1 MASLYTCEMIVLTAD
16 QRSSRSDADR
26 VDAARTL
33 LAPLGWLRAPDR
45 TAGDELQAVT
55 DDASVAVDAALALLA
70 DGHWSIGI
78 GTGPVESPLPEQTRA
93 GRGRAFEAARE
104 AVEAAKGTA
113 VPLQVR
119 GEDAAAAGRAEA
131 ILSVLGLIV
140 SRRSR
145 EGQEVAALL
154 STGMTITAAAG
165 RLGVS
170 RQAASQRAAAAG
182 WAVEPAGR
190 ALAVELLAE
199 ADAAAESAA

>member
-1 MASLYTCEMIVLTAD
+1 MIVLTAD
-16 QRSSRSDADR
+16 QRGSRSDSDR
-26 VDAARTL
+26 VEAAQAA
-33 LAPLGWLRAPDR
+33 LAPLAWLRPPDR

-55 DDASVAVDAALALLA
+55 DDAGVAVDAALALLS
-70 DGHWSIGI
+70 DGHWSVGI
-78 GTGPVESPLPEQTRA
+78 GTGPVETPLPPQTRA

-104 AVEAAKGTA
+104 AVEAAKGAA

-119 GEDAAAAGRAEA
+119 GHDAHAAARAEA

-140 SRRSR
+140 GRRSR

-154 STGMTITAAAG
+154 NTGITITAAAE

-190 ALAVELLAE
+190 SLAVELLTE
-199 ADAAAESAA
+199 ADAAAEALG

>member
-1 MASLYTCEMIVLTAD
+1 MFVLTAD
-16 QRSSRSDADR
+16 QRGSRSDSDR
-26 VDAARTL
+26 VEAARAL
-33 LAPLGWLRAPDR
+33 LAPLAWLRAPDR

-55 DDASVAVDAALALLA
+55 DDAAVAVDAALALLA

-78 GTGPVESPLPEQTRA
+78 GAGPVEQPLPAQTRA

-119 GEDAAAAGRAEA
+119 GDDGAAVARAEA

-140 SRRSR
+140 GRRSR
-145 EGQEVAALL
+145 EGQEVTALL
-154 STGMTITAAAG
+154 NTGMSITAAAAE
-165 RLGVS
+165 LGVS

-182 WAVEPAGR
+182 WSVEPAGR
-190 ALAVELLAE
+190 ALAVELLAAADPGAE
-199 ADAAAESAA
+199 AAR

>member
-1 MASLYTCEMIVLTAD
+1 MFVLTTD
-16 QRSSRSDADR
+16 QRGSRSDSDR
-26 VDAARTL
+26 VEAARAL
-33 LAPLGWLRAPDR
+33 LAPLAWLRAPDR

-55 DDASVAVDAALALLA
+55 DDAAVAVDAALALLA

-78 GTGPVESPLPEQTRA
+78 GAGPVERPLPAQTRA

-119 GEDAAAAGRAEA
+119 ADDGAAAARAEA

-140 SRRSR
+140 GRRSR
-145 EGQEVAALL
+145 EGQEVTALL
-154 STGMTITAAAG
+154 NTGMSITAAAAE
-165 RLGVS
+165 LGVS

-182 WAVEPAGR
+182 WSVEPAGR
-190 ALAVELLAE
+190 ALAVELLAA
-199 ADAAAESAA
+199 ADHGTGAAR